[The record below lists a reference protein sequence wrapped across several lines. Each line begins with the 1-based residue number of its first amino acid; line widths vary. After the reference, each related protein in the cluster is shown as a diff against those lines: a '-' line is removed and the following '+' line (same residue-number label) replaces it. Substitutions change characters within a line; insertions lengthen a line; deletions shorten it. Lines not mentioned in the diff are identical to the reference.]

1 MKRYTADLLSEVTG
15 LSLLG
20 ATLQVVVP
28 GTNTRVTVYADDD
41 DAGDTVSQ
49 PIANGTAF
57 YVPDGRYDLLASGP
71 RGTKRVEDVDLFD
84 LLEQN
89 RRLEAVENGVP
100 GALGSLRSD
109 LLAPGGAA
117 RVAYKRTSAAVIRT
131 LDDWLKDGGLNVR
144 DFGAKGIGTD
154 DTVALKATAAEAA
167 GLEANGLKVPVLL
180 PHGRFGTRD
189 TIQIKSGLIGLSMQS
204 SHIIS
209 LSAGDFAL
217 DQPIVRLGWL
227 QSDRQEPCTV
237 PFRDFRVIG
246 SGNRAE
252 RRSAD
257 PTTMGFAGIGILYDE
272 QAYGIHAYS
281 VQVSLCRKGISHKN
295 RFGHLGG
302 TNVIVD
308 NCWYNMWWEY
318 ATGDFRYYDC
328 IFTGAQFATYGCH
341 GSNRVPVTSPGGING
356 LLLSGCHGGFA
367 PHLFYQEDGDGG
379 QGLSGI
385 TLINSSAEQ
394 IGNQLVRLGN
404 RTAGQRRV
412 SSGWDIAKLAHTWT
426 DPAKDIDS
434 YNSYTI
440 QGNADYPIHDY
451 AITGLDLVQGFPL
464 DFRGDC
470 LTAGTS
476 GYAAQVNDAL
486 AFIKDETGM
495 DKWLITGQGADRLIY
510 TGKPSHQETKPATN
524 LPLSG
529 TLSPGTTEVTF
540 FDVPKAIDGTTTGMI
555 EFASIDF
562 NNMTGAA
569 QSLQLRVAVNG
580 GGEQVLAQLY
590 VPVGRSKQPVKV
602 GVNLGRRDRVANLH
616 RVSVRLY
623 HGSNAAVAIT
633 LNDDNVP
640 GMVVFTAAQ
649 NKGIVA

>member
-1 MKRYTADLLSEVTG
+1 MKRYTAELLSEATG
-15 LSLLG
+15 LSLVG
-20 ATLQVVVP
+20 ASLQVLVT
-28 GTNTRVTVYADDD
+28 GTNQPVTLYASNDVNG
-41 DAGDTVSQ
+41 AKVGQPVS
-49 PIANGTAF
+49 NGMAF
-57 YVPDGRYDLLASGP
+57 YVPDGRYDLLARNGSKSTLVP
-71 RGTKRVEDVDLFD
+71 EVDFFD
-84 LLEQN
+84 LSEQN
-89 RRLEAVENGVP
+89 RRLEAVENGEP
-100 GALGSLRSD
+100 GAPGSLRSD
-109 LLAPGGAA
+109 LVAAGGAA
-117 RVAYKRTSAAVIRT
+117 RVGYKRTSAAILRT
-131 LDDWLKDGGLNVR
+131 LDDWLKDGGLSVK

-154 DTVALKATAAEAA
+154 DTVALKKTAAEAA

-180 PHGRFGTRD
+180 PHGRFGTHD

-204 SHIIS
+204 SHVVS
-209 LSAGDFAL
+209 LSSGDFAL

-227 QSDRQEPCTV
+227 EGDRPEQCTV

-246 SGNRAE
+246 SGVRAAL
-252 RRSAD
+252 RSAD

-272 QAYGIHAYS
+272 QAYGIHAYN

-302 TNVIVD
+302 TNIIVD
-308 NCWYNMWWEY
+308 NCWFNMWWEY

-341 GSNRVPVTSPGGING
+341 GSNRVPVISPGGING

-394 IGNQLVRLGN
+394 IGNRLVRLGN

-426 DPAKDIDS
+426 DPGKDIDS

-440 QGNADYPIHDY
+440 QGNADFPIHDY

-476 GYAAQVNDAL
+476 GYAAQVTDAL

-495 DKWLITGQGADRLIY
+495 DKWLIAGQGADRLIY

-529 TLSPGTTEVTF
+529 ELSPGTTEVTF
-540 FDVPKAIDGTTTGMI
+540 FDVPKAIDGTTSGSI
-555 EFASIDF
+555 EFASVDF
-562 NNMTGAA
+562 NNTTGAA
-569 QSLQLRVAVNG
+569 QSLQLRAAVNNG
-580 GGEQVLAQLY
+580 AEQVLAKLY

-602 GVNLGRRDRVANLH
+602 GVNLGRRDRVADLH

-640 GMVVFTAAQ
+640 GLVMFTAAQ